1 MQISFA
7 LDTANRKDVELA
19 HATVGYM
26 LGFIPLNQP
35 ATAVPAAPT
44 APRAPA
50 ATPAA
55 QPAADAL
62 AANPP
67 QAEAPKPAKG
77 GKKKAAEAAA
87 PALMAQAEGKL
98 DFTAVKAKL
107 QSYSDD
113 ARFGMNGV
121 LAILNKYGVQ
131 RISALP
137 EARYVEFVA
146 EIDEAL
152 AGQPDPLA

>member
-26 LGFIPLNQP
+26 LGFLPVVEGAQP
-35 ATAVPAAPT
+35 TP
-44 APRAPA
+44 APA

-55 QPAADAL
+55 QPDANAL
-62 AANPP
+62 
-67 QAEAPKPAKG
+67 AEAPAKTEAAKPAKT
-77 GKKKAAEAAA
+77 GKKKAAEAAV
-87 PALMAQAEGKL
+87 PALTAQAGAL

-107 QSYSDD
+107 QAYSDD

-121 LAILNKYGVQ
+121 LAILNQYGVQ

-137 EARYVEFVA
+137 EARYAEFVK